1 MSTFIEDF
9 YYGNIEPQELNSEI
23 TPKLKKK
30 LSILVWLLRT
40 IMMLLCFLKKELK
53 IAFFYNFSKNIF
65 SSTNSYLTLSQLL
78 DFIGNHNHAF
88 FVAINFYGAE
98 RLI

>member
-9 YYGNIEPQELNSEI
+9 YYGNIEPQKLNSEI

-53 IAFFYNFSKNIF
+53 IAIFIIFQKIF
-65 SSTNSYLTLSQLL
+65 SVRQTL
-78 DFIGNHNHAF
+78 I
-88 FVAINFYGAE
+88 
-98 RLI
+98 